1 MLDKKQ
7 IVARIAS
14 HGKTAKKLREEIQV
28 TLCEI
33 AGHVVQHGEVSL
45 YQALL
50 NAVQGT
56 NRVGI
61 HKWIAENG
69 GARFANEKWEINKDW
84 LKEHRNGAKTPED
97 CKAARVAFE
106 EYHAEQQHPLPLW
119 YEEAQPQEDADVAK
133 VWDAFEKAE
142 EFILNIAKKAKSSK
156 VEAKHTDLERYL
168 REAMEKYKAECLV
181 SPDKE

>member
-50 NAVQGT
+50 NAVQGA

-61 HKWIAENG
+61 HKWIAESG

-84 LKEHRNGAKTPED
+84 LKEHRNGAKTPDD

-106 EYHAEQQHPLPLW
+106 EYHAEHPLPLW

-133 VWDAFEKAE
+133 VWDAYEKAE

-156 VEAKHTDLERYL
+156 VEVKHTDLERYL

-181 SPDKE
+181 EPGEE

>member
-14 HGKTAKKLREEIQV
+14 HGKTAKKLREEVQV

-50 NAVQGT
+50 NAVQGA
-56 NRVGI
+56 NRVGV

-69 GARFANEKWEINKDW
+69 GARFANEKWGINKDW

-97 CKAARVAFE
+97 CKAARVGFE
-106 EYHAEQQHPLPLW
+106 EYHAEHPLPLW

-181 SPDKE
+181 EPGEE

>member
-50 NAVQGT
+50 NAVQGA

-84 LKEHRNGAKTPED
+84 LKEHRNGAKTPDD

-106 EYHAEQQHPLPLW
+106 EYHAEHPLPFW

-142 EFILNIAKKAKSSK
+142 EFIRNIAKKANSSK

-168 REAMEKYKAECLV
+168 REALEKYKAECLV
-181 SPDKE
+181 SPDEE

>member
-14 HGKTAKKLREEIQV
+14 HGKTAKKLREEIQI

-50 NAVQGT
+50 NAVKGT

-106 EYHAEQQHPLPLW
+106 EYHADLPLPLW
-119 YEEAQPQEDADVAK
+119 YEAAQPQEDADVAK

-142 EFILNIAKKAKSSK
+142 EFIRNIAKKAKSSK

-168 REAMEKYKAECLV
+168 REAMEKYKVECLV
-181 SPDKE
+181 EPGEE

>member
-14 HGKTAKKLREEIQV
+14 HGKTAKKLREEIQI

-50 NAVQGT
+50 NSVQGA

-61 HKWIAENG
+61 HTWIREHG
-69 GARFANEKWEINKDW
+69 GALVKDGKLIKNDAW
-84 LKEHRNGAKTPED
+84 LKEHRNGAKTPEE
-97 CKAARVAFE
+97 CKAARMVFE
-106 EYHAEQQHPLPLW
+106 EYHAAKPLPLW

-133 VWDAFEKAE
+133 VWDALEKAE

-181 SPDKE
+181 EPGEE

>member
-7 IVARIAS
+7 IVARIAG

-50 NAVQGT
+50 NAVQGA

-61 HKWIAENG
+61 HNWIREYG
-69 GARFANEKWEINKDW
+69 GARVKDEKLVVCGEW
-84 LKEHRNGAKTPED
+84 LKEHRNGAKTPEE
-97 CKAARVAFE
+97 CLAARVAFE
-106 EYHAEQQHPLPLW
+106 EYHAEHPLPLW

-181 SPDKE
+181 EPGEE

>member
-14 HGKTAKKLREEIQV
+14 HGTTAKKLREEIQV

-50 NAVQGT
+50 NAVQGA

-61 HKWIAENG
+61 HNGIREYG
-69 GARFANEKWEINKDW
+69 GARFANAKWEINKDW
-84 LKEHRNGAKTPED
+84 LKEHRNGAKTPEE
-97 CKAARVAFE
+97 CKAARMVFE
-106 EYHAEQQHPLPLW
+106 EYHAAKPLPLW

-133 VWDAFEKAE
+133 VWDALEKAE
-142 EFILNIAKKAKSSK
+142 EFVINIAKKAKSSK

-181 SPDKE
+181 PGEE

>member
-7 IVARIAS
+7 IVARIAG

-50 NAVQGT
+50 NAVQGA

-61 HKWIAENG
+61 HNWIREYG
-69 GARFANEKWEINKDW
+69 GARVKDEKLVVCGEW
-84 LKEHRNGAKTPED
+84 LKEHRNGAKTPEERL
-97 CKAARVAFE
+97 AARVAFE
-106 EYHAEQQHPLPLW
+106 EYHAEHPLPLW

-181 SPDKE
+181 EPGEE

>member
-61 HKWIAENG
+61 HKWVAENG

-142 EFILNIAKKAKSSK
+142 EFILNIAKKAKSDK
-156 VEAKHTDLERYL
+156 VQAKHTDLERYL

-181 SPDKE
+181 SPGEE